1 MGDFNAVEGPIGD
14 KKFDIHYNK
23 LSGVTNDEITFL
35 NKLIDNGYNNVF
47 RRFYKDKI
55 QYIIRLSGID
65 APEKKQAFGNKA
77 KQSLSELVFD
87 KDVQIT
93 WFKKDRYGRTIGKVE
108 IDNMDI
114 CLEQIKRGLAW
125 HYKHYE
131 RDQTK
136 EDKLRYSN
144 AENDAKTNN
153 LGLWMNENPIRHSDF
168 RRGN

>member
-1 MGDFNAVEGPIGD
+1 MLLSYFYTHLTAIADVLYGHVVRVADGD
-14 KKFDIHYNK
+14 
-23 LSGVTNDEITFL
+23 TITI
-35 NKLIDNGYNNVF
+35 ID
-47 RRFYKDKI
+47 KDKI